1 MQKIKWKLEYS
12 VTLFVIFG
20 VILLL
25 LPVSVG
31 NSWQAGMISKWNE
44 RYNRVDYMFS
54 VIKAHFTDE
63 TKASFQNAK
72 TDHDREKLMLLLV
85 KPYLRVDTS
94 KKVPRRYKPGY
105 IDKTRTMKGQFYYFN
120 EFYFMNDGGIVG
132 IKDIEQK
139 YPNDPIFIMMFD
151 LNGILPPNRWG
162 KDIFG
167 VNIYKTGNIEPF
179 GYDLSMDALEKDCS
193 SEGTGITCSYYY
205 KIGGAFE
212 DK

>member
-72 TDHDREKLMLLLV
+72 THQHCGPTK
-85 KPYLRVDTS
+85 S
-94 KKVPRRYKPGY
+94 A
-105 IDKTRTMKGQFYYFN
+105 
-120 EFYFMNDGGIVG
+120 
-132 IKDIEQK
+132 
-139 YPNDPIFIMMFD
+139 
-151 LNGILPPNRWG
+151 
-162 KDIFG
+162 
-167 VNIYKTGNIEPF
+167 
-179 GYDLSMDALEKDCS
+179 S
-193 SEGTGITCSYYY
+193 
-205 KIGGAFE
+205 
-212 DK
+212 